1 MRSAT
6 LSLFWLRVSK
16 RQNLK
21 LAHIQADLWP
31 NAVLTEISKDKHPQ
45 KKFITAFIPLQRA
58 DYKIS
63 AYTSLT
69 VLALLLVKKKNQ
81 VPHQFQHMIF
91 KPLSF
96 FLAAT
101 PSGHPAW
108 VCELC
113 PPFTCFDAFTKA
125 SQLWLQLLY
134 NSPWKDEQPQPQA
147 EGLSPS
153 AQKCG
158 FTDTVSSRMIH
169 GCQSKRFHNHLTFVF
184 SSLYPIH

>member
-69 VLALLLVKKKNQ
+69 VLALLLVKKSSFPPVSTHDFQ
-81 VPHQFQHMIF
+81 TLWFLPSCHPIRASSLSLWIVPTIHILWCIHQ
-91 KPLSF
+91 
-96 FLAAT
+96 
-101 PSGHPAW
+101 
-108 VCELC
+108 
-113 PPFTCFDAFTKA
+113 
-125 SQLWLQLLY
+125 
-134 NSPWKDEQPQPQA
+134 
-147 EGLSPS
+147 
-153 AQKCG
+153 G
-158 FTDTVSSRMIH
+158 FTALTAALVQFPM
-169 GCQSKRFHNHLTFVF
+169 KRWTTSA
-184 SSLYPIH
+184 SSLGSVPICTKVWLHRHC